1 MLAALY
7 DKFIKF
13 VLIQSQLTQA
23 FRVATNGLDARNAII
38 IGVLHDE
45 GALTAWVDSKKDE

>member
-23 FRVATNGLDARNAII
+23 FRVATNGLHARNAII